1 MKKLVRKADG
11 GIIEE
16 KGGGEIPTANDDD
29 ATQAEE
35 GVEACDQCA
44 HSSTFC
50 HNHHNHY
57 NDKQPPQPP

>member
-1 MKKLVRKADG
+1 MHRADG
-11 GIIEE
+11 GTIEE
-16 KGGGEIPTANDDD
+16 KGGGEILAANDDD

-50 HNHHNHY
+50 HNH
-57 NDKQPPQPP
+57 PI